1 MESLLSKKPFLAHR
15 HNSILYSLNQ
25 DIGQDHRNSYMSK
38 DIFEMLAFDG
48 KIVIVDAMPIFV
60 IQTDVIVN
68 VGAVFKELVAG
79 RTVIISSGGEML
91 VPHVPPDLGGHAL
104 PANHAHKRAIAARPK
119 VVPH

>member
-1 MESLLSKKPFLAHR
+1 
-15 HNSILYSLNQ
+15 
-25 DIGQDHRNSYMSK
+25 MSK
-38 DIFEMLAFDG
+38 DTQETLTFYG
-48 KIVIVDAMPIFV
+48 KIIIVDAVPIFV
-60 IQTDVIVN
+60 THTDVIVN

-79 RTVIISSGGEML
+79 WTVIISSGGEML